1 MPRIMSPEGKDFV
14 GPKKVV
20 QMGPPPDKFL
30 NSSGSS
36 VLDGPIKTA
45 ASYGERVKARQAKM
59 AELKK
64 AKVPVGGVPEV
75 EAGKMREMAEAL
87 AQPRFGDFPSAPE
100 RAPVEPPPDMPQ
112 PSGVGSGYA
121 VNRAMAEGQLD
132 RPATMREAKEM
143 ERDSNSER
151 RQRKEL
157 SPETVELLN
166 KVKEETEAGGN
177 DSQRT
182 TTDGSAPEDLDD
194 AEDEVVSRALQ
205 PPVDFM
211 GVEEHRAVLI
221 SKERRDKIESRL
233 SKLSI
238 SDMVMK
244 RELIQSIPVIVD
256 KDDNPELVY
265 TLRTYRQHE
274 YLHCLRHVYENPGSA
289 FYVEELLNTCKMVC
303 SLVSVNGA
311 QLVEHRENVG
321 QSNESVNSKLF
332 EKKFQQVASFPVHII
347 ADLSVQWAWFN
358 DRINK
363 LFSVADLKN
372 G

>member
-14 GPKKVV
+14 GPKRVV

-30 NSSGSS
+30 NSGGSS

-45 ASYGERVKARQAKM
+45 SSYGERVKARQAKM

-64 AKVPVGGVPEV
+64 SKVPVGGVPEV
-75 EAGKMREMAEAL
+75 EIGKMKEMAEAL
-87 AQPRFGDFPSAPE
+87 AQPSFDDLPRESD

-121 VNRAMAEGQLD
+121 VNRAMAEGRLD

-143 ERDSNSER
+143 EGDSNRSR
-151 RQRKEL
+151 RQRKQL
-157 SPETVELLN
+157 SPETVELLS
-166 KVKEETEAGGN
+166 KVKEETEAS
-177 DSQRT
+177 DDDTQST
-182 TTDGSAPEDLDD
+182 TTDGSTQDALDA

-211 GVEEHRAVLI
+211 GVEEHRALLVN
-221 SKERRDKIESRL
+221 KERRDRIESRL

-238 SDMVMK
+238 SDMVIK
-244 RELIQSIPVIVD
+244 RELTQSIPAIVD
-256 KDDNPELVY
+256 GEGNPELVY
-265 TLRTYRQHE
+265 ALRTYRQHE
-274 YLHCLRHVYENPGSA
+274 YLHCLRYVYENPGSA
-289 FYVEELLNTCKMVC
+289 FYIEELLNTCKMVC
-303 SLVSVNGA
+303 SLVAINGA
-311 QLVEHRENVG
+311 QLIEHRENVG
-321 QSNESVNSKLF
+321 QSNEAVSSELF
-332 EKKFQQVASFPVHII
+332 EKKFNQVTSFPVHII

-363 LFSVADLKN
+363 LFSAADLKN